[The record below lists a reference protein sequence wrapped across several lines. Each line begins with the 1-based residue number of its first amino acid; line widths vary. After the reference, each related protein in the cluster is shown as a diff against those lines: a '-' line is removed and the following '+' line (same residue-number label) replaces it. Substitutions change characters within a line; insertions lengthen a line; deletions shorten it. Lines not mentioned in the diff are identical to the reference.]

1 MALQYMRI
9 KILFFT
15 FFLGLIS
22 FGTAQLRELTPEAQI
37 SVLTCGSGNDLYTTF
52 GHSAIRIQD
61 SAQGM
66 DWVYNYGTFNFDPPM
81 FYMEFAM
88 GKLYYSLSKQDMP
101 NFLYAYEMENRWV
114 KEQLLQLTPLQKNE
128 LFQFLENN
136 YRPENRDY
144 KYDFFF
150 NNCATKIGDVLQEA
164 LGEKLLFNE
173 GHLEKKYTF
182 RQLIHQNLIANSWS
196 SFGIDLALGS
206 VIDKTATVRQH
217 MFLPIYVMQQLGN
230 TTLADHDLVLRE
242 RTILD
247 SVKQKGKGYF
257 LASPLFWILALLV
270 FVLVITYIDYKNHIR
285 SRVIDSLLF
294 FMTGL
299 AGVLLVF
306 LWFFTDHTATAN
318 NFNIL
323 WVFPLN
329 LIVGFIILKKNNN
342 PVWLPKYLL
351 FLLGLLGLTLILG
364 IFKIQVFSS
373 LAIPLWI
380 MLGVR
385 YLFLWKYFQQ
395 QISLK

>member
-1 MALQYMRI
+1 
-9 KILFFT
+9 
-15 FFLGLIS
+15 
-22 FGTAQLRELTPEAQI
+22 
-37 SVLTCGSGNDLYTTF
+37 
-52 GHSAIRIQD
+52 
-61 SAQGM
+61 
-66 DWVYNYGTFNFDPPM
+66 
-81 FYMEFAM
+81 
-88 GKLYYSLSKQDMP
+88 MP

-114 KEQLLQLTPLQKNE
+114 KEQLLQLTPIQKNE
-128 LFQFLENN
+128 LFQFLETN

-182 RQLIHQNLIANSWS
+182 RQLIHQNLTTNSWS
-196 SFGIDLALGS
+196 SFGIDLALGA
-206 VIDKTATVRQH
+206 VIDKTATVREH
-217 MFLPIYVMQQLGN
+217 MFLPVYVMQQLGN
-230 TTLADHDLVLRE
+230 TTMADHDLVLRE
-242 RTILD
+242 RTILE
-247 SVKQKGKGYF
+247 SVKPQGKDYF

-270 FVLVITYIDYKNHIR
+270 FVMLITYIDYKNHVR
-285 SRVIDSLLF
+285 SRVIDSILF
-294 FMTGL
+294 FVTGS

-329 LIVGFIILKKNNN
+329 LFVGFIILKKKNA
-342 PVWLPKYLL
+342 PMWLPKYLL
-351 FLLGLLGLTLILG
+351 FLMGLLGLTLILG
-364 IFKIQVFSS
+364 IFKIQVFSL

-395 QISLK
+395 QNSLK